1 MPSVKDIPDLT
12 DEEEARVQA
21 AIARD
26 PDNPE
31 ITDEQIT
38 LLRPAREVLHPDLY
52 AALRRERQHPESR
65 EEQEQVTIPLDRAVV
80 DHFRAAGPEWPSLI
94 NEALKK
100 AIGGDAA
107 SDPSGR

>member
-31 ITDEQIT
+31 ITDEQIA

-52 AALRRERQHPESR
+52 AALTRDRQHRESR
-65 EEQEQVTIPLDRAVV
+65 EGQEQVTISLDRAVV

-100 AIGGDAA
+100 AIGAEIA
-107 SDPSGR
+107 SPVRGR